1 MSREK
6 SKTSLTASLNALLLA
21 AAAISAA
28 PMVIAQ
34 SEPDPA
40 QVPQDV
46 TEGSESSS
54 SEGSTNEESAPPAN
68 PCAPKPKKKP
78 KNPCG

>member
-1 MSREK
+1 MSRKK
-6 SKTSLTASLNALLLA
+6 SKPSLTASLNALLLA

-28 PMVIAQ
+28 PLVVAQ
-34 SEPDPA
+34 SETDTA
-40 QVPQDV
+40 QAPQDA
-46 TEGSESSS
+46 TDGSESSS
-54 SEGSTNEESAPPAN
+54 TDESTKEESTPPAN